1 MTNKLILNERVQ
13 NFLDENNKQLWDLI
27 IQDEINILLESL
39 PIEDIVLSNILKE
52 LFSEGESETFTSSD
66 FSIIKEGNSI
76 LYKNLV
82 KLLFSLKINGGFDDI
97 NKLIEDK
104 LFDGLPSF
112 IEKVQNEVI
121 GYPMR
126 RVHESIL
133 TEAATIRASLIQLIY
148 LFRETDDIENLHS
161 AIMMRTKITLA
172 IMANHKHILGYDMV
186 EAAKIKEQIGDTETA
201 LSFYNAATDNLKG
214 ELHWFKESPDMGP
227 NEDDTIMLQALK
239 ESYISIDRLKNIS
252 ESEKVCALIDEILT
266 REYVD
271 VFGEFDDE
279 DEED

>member
-1 MTNKLILNERVQ
+1 MTNKLILNERIRI
-13 NFLDENNKQLWDLI
+13 FLDENNKQIWDSI
-27 IQDEINILLESL
+27 IQDGINVLPESL
-39 PIEDIVLSNILKE
+39 PIEDTLLSNILKE
-52 LFSEGESETFTSSD
+52 LSSEGRSETLDSLD
-66 FSIIKEGNSI
+66 FSIIEEGNNTV
-76 LYKNLV
+76 YKNLV
-82 KLLFSLKINGGFDDI
+82 KLLFSLKINGGYEDI

-112 IEKVQNEVI
+112 IEKIQKEVI

-126 RVHESIL
+126 RVYESIL
-133 TEAATIRASLIQLIY
+133 TEAAAIRASLIQLIY

-186 EAAKIKEQIGDTETA
+186 EAAKIKEQIGEIDAA
-201 LSFYNAATDNLKG
+201 LSFYNAVINNLKS
-214 ELHWFKESPDMGP
+214 ELHWFMESPDMGP
-227 NEDDTIMLQALK
+227 NEDDIIMLQALK

-252 ESEKVCALIDEILT
+252 ESEKTCTLINEILS

-271 VFGEFDDE
+271 IFEEFDDE
-279 DEED
+279 EDD

>member
-52 LFSEGESETFTSSD
+52 LFSEGESETLTSSD
-66 FSIIKEGNSI
+66 FSIIKDENSI

-186 EAAKIKEQIGDTETA
+186 EAAKIKEQIGDTEAA